1 MRRLGLLLC
10 LTLLARAGDDP
21 IVRVYDVADFKAQDV
36 WRAVAMTRVNAAA
49 AGAEVRAEKDSLV
62 VAAPAATH
70 EKIAKELTSL
80 REALGVVVTLD
91 LKLAKLEG
99 GTGVASVPAQ
109 EIEAFLKEKRA
120 ERLACPSITLW
131 NGQRG
136 SLSVLRQVSYVGDF
150 ELSVDGQGNVTADP
164 AVSTLDDGVRANLR
178 PFAVGPSIRVAVDV
192 AISEVKEQM
201 SEVEL
206 PLPLATPVKVQVP
219 ETTTRSV
226 ARLVECKTDAFAVID
241 LGGGL
246 VLFLRAILGKADA
259 LPPGHPQGAKEIELR

>member
-10 LTLLARAGDDP
+10 LTLLARAGEDP
-21 IVRVYDVADFKAQDV
+21 IVRVYDVADLKAQEV
-36 WRAVAMTRVNAAA
+36 WWAVAMARVKAAA
-49 AGAEVRAEKDSLV
+49 AGVQIREEQDTLV
-62 VAAPAATH
+62 VAAPAAIH

-99 GTGVASVPAQ
+99 GTGVASVPAE
-109 EIEAFLKEKRA
+109 EIEAFLKDKRA

-136 SLSVLRQVSYVGDF
+136 SLSVLRQVSCVGDF
-150 ELSVDGQGNVTADP
+150 ELDVDGQGNVIADP
-164 AVSTLDDGVRANLR
+164 IVSTLDHGIRANLR
-178 PFAVGPSIRVAVDV
+178 PFAVGQSIHVAVDASV
-192 AISEVKEQM
+192 FEVKEPM
-201 SEVEL
+201 AEVEL
-206 PLPLATPVKVQVP
+206 PLPLAAPVKVQVP

-241 LGGGL
+241 LGGGV
-246 VLFLRAILGKADA
+246 VLFLRAILGKADCLPGVPPRGA
-259 LPPGHPQGAKEIELR
+259 LAIELR